1 MLHGTMASAAKH
13 DGLFCEFYWG
23 STRNEVR
30 SIKPEQQQVFA
41 APDETVTLPLY
52 GFTLPQEPFLL
63 AERTAQGYRVFIPP
77 ATRVER
83 SRRQDA
89 FRAVPEAELR
99 GAGAW
104 PWVELAPDERLRLS
118 QGELALLLTHSVAG
132 RSEGLKLKDLG
143 WLWMLIALVLS
154 LPVGLYFA
162 GYSRE
167 HMAESAAR
175 ALEAQ
180 KENERAERKRLGV
193 DTPAHPLPPARAP
206 ATDAGVKPLP
216 GSIGVH

>member
-1 MLHGTMASAAKH
+1 MLRGTMASAAKH

-23 STRNEVR
+23 STLNEVR
-30 SIKPEQQQVFA
+30 SFKPEQQQVHA
-41 APDETVTLPLY
+41 APDETVSLPLY

-83 SRRQDA
+83 SRNGDA
-89 FRAVPEAELR
+89 FRAVPASEVKDPGPQA
-99 GAGAW
+99 
-104 PWVELAPDERLRLS
+104 WVELPPDERLRLS
-118 QGELALLLTHSVAG
+118 QGERALLLTRSVAG

-143 WLWMLIALVLS
+143 WLWMLIALFLS

-167 HMAESAAR
+167 HMAEAAAR

-180 KENERAERKRLGV
+180 KELERAERKRLGV
-193 DTPAHPLPPARAP
+193 DTPAHPLPPPRAAAP
-206 ATDAGVKPLP
+206 DAGVQSLP
-216 GSIGVH
+216 GSFGVK